1 MPMTAPVISW
11 YNTTN
16 SVQTKVMCFFIGK
29 QYQTNTPNPSSSDVF
44 IMQLPTTTMAT
55 IRYYT
60 FFTFNLNAKKN
71 FILSIKY

>member
-1 MPMTAPVISW
+1 MTAPVISW

-44 IMQLPTTTMAT
+44 IMQLPSTTMAT

-60 FFTFNLNAKKN
+60 LFTFNLN
-71 FILSIKY
+71 I

>member
-44 IMQLPTTTMAT
+44 IMQLPTTKMAT

-60 FFTFNLNAKKN
+60 LFTFNLN
-71 FILSIKY
+71 I